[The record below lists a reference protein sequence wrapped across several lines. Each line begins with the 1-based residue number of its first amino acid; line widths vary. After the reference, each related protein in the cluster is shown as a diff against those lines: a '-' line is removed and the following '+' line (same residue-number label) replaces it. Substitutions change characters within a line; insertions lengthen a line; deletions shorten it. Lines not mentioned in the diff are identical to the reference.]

1 LIHAFDRPSG
11 KAISIRFAMMPSG
24 LMREACRIRARR
36 RDPCVRSAGC
46 RHRNA
51 KRRSSSRF
59 DFARIQAFAPL
70 VLAIEFEEVKRIYRN
85 TDAHAVRSLAA

>member
-1 LIHAFDRPSG
+1 
-11 KAISIRFAMMPSG
+11 MPPQE
-24 LMREACRIRARR
+24 REA
-36 RDPCVRSAGC
+36 SQQY
-46 RHRNA
+46 
-51 KRRSSSRF
+51 SRF